1 MKCAKCD
8 GDMPE
13 QEGVGRP
20 RKFCSSA
27 CLKAATKE
35 IRRLDTR
42 IARLELIESESRI
55 CNRIQNAA
63 RIRIEIDELEAR
75 MRTLLN
81 AGEIDYSNHN
91 DN

>member
-1 MKCAKCD
+1 MNCAKCD

-20 RKFCSSA
+20 RKFCSTA
-27 CLKAATKE
+27 CLKSATKE

-55 CNRIQNAA
+55 CNRIQHAA
-63 RIRIEIDELEAR
+63 RIRIEIEELEVR
-75 MRTLLN
+75 MRTLLG
-81 AGEIDYSNHN
+81 AGEIDDLNH
-91 DN
+91 DDK